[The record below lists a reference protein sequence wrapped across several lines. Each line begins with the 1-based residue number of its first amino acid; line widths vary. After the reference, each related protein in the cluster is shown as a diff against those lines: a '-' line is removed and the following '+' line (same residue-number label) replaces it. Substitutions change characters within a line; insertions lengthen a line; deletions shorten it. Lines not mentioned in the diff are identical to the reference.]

1 MPYQKCPLTKEGGGQ
16 QLAPHL
22 PAPPSFRFGFI
33 GLFCGLGVGMI
44 NWHSSKAKIVHGPV
58 LGLGAQGV
66 GAALVLAGL
75 VWEQEYHGSA
85 ASDHALLL
93 VGTQV

>member
-1 MPYQKCPLTKEGGGQ
+1 M
-16 QLAPHL
+16 
-22 PAPPSFRFGFI
+22 
-33 GLFCGLGVGMI
+33 GLF
-44 NWHSSKAKIVHGPV
+44 W
-58 LGLGAQGV
+58 GLGAQGV